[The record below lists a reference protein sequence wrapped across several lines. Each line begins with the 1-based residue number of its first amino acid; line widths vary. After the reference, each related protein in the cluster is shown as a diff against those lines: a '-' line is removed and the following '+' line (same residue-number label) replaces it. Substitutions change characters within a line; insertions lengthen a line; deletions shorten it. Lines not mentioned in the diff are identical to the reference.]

1 MIKINKKINL
11 AQLDQELN
19 GKGLNGTLDENNQ
32 IIEVTPADNN
42 DATEAQLK
50 AAIAAHIAIDEAKAK
65 ATAKAAILD
74 RIGLTA
80 DELQTIL
87 G

>member
-1 MIKINKKINL
+1 MIRIHNTETDEVIDREMTAAEFKVYEADQK
-11 AQLDQELN
+11 AQ
-19 GKGLNGTLDENNQ
+19 
-32 IIEVTPADNN
+32 
-42 DATEAQLK
+42 ATAKAEA
-50 AAIAAHIAIDEAKAK
+50 EAKE
-65 ATAKAAILD
+65 TAKAAILD

>member
-1 MIKINKKINL
+1 MAKTTKPIIRIHNL
-11 AQLDQELN
+11 E
-19 GKGLNGTLDENNQ
+19 TDEV
-32 IIEVTPADNN
+32 IDREMN
-42 DATEAQLK
+42 DAEFSQYQANKIAQEAAQ
-50 AAIAAHIAIDEAKAK
+50 AEADVK

-80 DELQTIL
+80 DELKTIL

>member
-1 MIKINKKINL
+1 MKKPIIKLIDVATASEIDREMTDEEFDQYKI
-11 AQLDQELN
+11 DQAN
-19 GKGLNGTLDENNQ
+19 
-32 IIEVTPADNN
+32 
-42 DATEAQLK
+42 
-50 AAIAAHIAIDEAKAK
+50 AIADKTKAETEAKAK

-80 DELQTIL
+80 DELKTIL

>member
-1 MIKINKKINL
+1 MAKLTRPMIRIHNSETNEIIDREMNDVEF
-11 AQLDQELN
+11 AQHQA
-19 GKGLNGTLDENNQ
+19 NQ
-32 IIEVTPADNN
+32 AANAIEQS
-42 DATEAQLK
+42 EA
-50 AAIAAHIAIDEAKAK
+50 EAK

-80 DELQTIL
+80 DELKTIL

>member
-1 MIKINKKINL
+1 MKKPIIKLIDVATGSEIDREMTDEEF
-11 AQLDQELN
+11 DQYEIDQAN
-19 GKGLNGTLDENNQ
+19 
-32 IIEVTPADNN
+32 
-42 DATEAQLK
+42 
-50 AAIAAHIAIDEAKAK
+50 AIADKTKAEIEAKAK

-80 DELQTIL
+80 DELKTIL